1 MVRARTHT
9 KQRSL
14 RPVRL
19 PDEEHRHLLIPQ
31 AATPSPSV
39 LPARELAGASVEELM
54 SAVGAVWPAR
64 NRSRDYARKR
74 GLTALLGHLEQH
86 PGEDWQQRWIAAGL
100 DEFQRPVRQLADTT
114 HKAGDLT
121 HVLALLCCLRI
132 IRPSLPAF
140 RSNQFVRYPDL
151 FQTAARDPELDRF
164 VELVEA
170 KADSAHYARLARFDI
185 AAVLTT
191 QQIPISDLSAQAFL
205 HYARQTRD
213 GGFGTYG
220 YSNYVGHLA
229 WETLHVGGW
238 FPPGV
243 PSTLRAVLRAPKL
256 TPEQIVASYQL
267 RNTDVSTMLAAYL
280 RRRSYDID
288 YTSLRGVALLLCQTF
303 WGEIEAINPDQADL
317 ALSEDTYQAWRAGLT
332 VRMDGKP
339 RNNMASPLT
348 AVRALYLDLQGWAA
362 AEPEQWARWVAACP
376 ISSHDMRSHRKER
389 RRTKERMDDRTRQL
403 QPVLPALVRA
413 VDEQREHLAQL
424 LTAAGT
430 AGKDE
435 LIVVDGHRYRRLFTI
450 ADARQ
455 ITMHGKANVRVRDED
470 TGRVTNVT
478 FAEDTAFWSWALVE
492 VLRHTG
498 ARNEEVLELS
508 QLSVRQYARPNGEV
522 IALLVIAPSKTDRE
536 RVIPMSAELFH
547 VIAVIIRRLT
557 DASTEV
563 GAGAIP
569 LATRYD
575 PHEHVTSAPQPF
587 LFQRRIGQRVEVITP
602 GALREMLAR
611 LCRRLAE
618 THPVLRDTHFAPHD
632 FRRLLA
638 TDLANSGLPIH
649 IGAALLGHLNIQTF
663 HGYVTVFQED
673 VVRHYQGHLAK
684 RRAMRPDREYRP
696 ATAAEWD
703 EFEQHFDKR
712 KVELGQCGRPYATPC
727 AHEHA
732 CLRCPM
738 LRIDPRMLPR
748 LDDLETDLLARRERA
763 QAEGWLGEL
772 EGLDLTLRFLADK
785 RDQAQR
791 LTRSA
796 ATSLGMPAIGDS
808 A

>member
-19 PDEEHRHLLIPQ
+19 PDEEHRHLLIP
-31 AATPSPSV
+31 APATPSVSV
-39 LPARELAGASVEELM
+39 LPPPALARAGVEELM
-54 SAVGAVWPAR
+54 DVFGEIWPAR
-64 NRSRDYARKR
+64 NRSRDWARRR
-74 GLTALLGHLEQH
+74 GLTALFDHLEQH

-100 DEFQRPVRQLADTT
+100 DEFQRPVRELAGNT
-114 HKAGDLT
+114 HKAGDIT
-121 HVLALLCCLRI
+121 HALALLCCLRI

-140 RSNQFVRYPDL
+140 RSNQFVRYPDA
-151 FQTAARDPELDRF
+151 FQIAAADPELDRF

-170 KADSAHYARLARFDI
+170 RATTSHYARLARFDI

-191 QQIPISDLSAQAFL
+191 QQIPISELSAQAFL

-220 YSNYVGHLA
+220 YANYVGHLA
-229 WETLHVGGW
+229 WETLHAGGW

-243 PSTLRAVLRAPKL
+243 PATLRAVLRAPKL
-256 TPEQIVASYQL
+256 TPEQIVASYRL
-267 RNTDVSTMLAAYL
+267 RNAEVATMLAAYL
-280 RRRSYDID
+280 RRRSYDLD
-288 YTSLRGVALLLCQTF
+288 YTSLRGLGLLLCQTF
-303 WGEIEAINPDQADL
+303 WGEIEAINPDQRDL
-317 ALSEDTYQAWRAGLT
+317 SLSEGTYQAWRAGLAT
-332 VRMDGKP
+332 RLDGKP
-339 RNNMASPLT
+339 RHNIASPLT
-348 AVRALYLDLQGWAA
+348 VVRALYLDLQGWAA

-376 ISSHDMRSHRKER
+376 ISSHDMRSHRTER

-413 VDEQREHLAQL
+413 VDEQREHLHRL
-424 LTAAGT
+424 LAAAAP

-435 LIVVDGHRYRRLFTI
+435 LVVIDGHRYRRLFTI

-455 ITMHGKANVRVRDED
+455 VTMHGRANVRVRDED
-470 TGRVTNVT
+470 TGSITNVS

-492 VLRHTG
+492 TLRHTG

-557 DASTEV
+557 AATGNGTV
-563 GAGAIP
+563 P

-602 GALREMLAR
+602 GALREMLTR
-611 LCRRLAE
+611 LCKRLAE
-618 THPVLRDTHFAPHD
+618 THPPLHEMHFAPHD

-663 HGYVTVFQED
+663 HGYVTVFNED
-673 VVRHYQGHLAK
+673 VTRHYQDHLAK
-684 RRAMRPDREYRP
+684 RRAMRPEREYRP

-712 KVELGQCGRPYATPC
+712 KVELGQCARPYATPC

-748 LDDLETDLLARRERA
+748 LDELETDLLVRRERA

-772 EGLDLTLRFLADK
+772 EGLDLTLRFMANK
-785 RDQAQR
+785 RDEAQR
-791 LTRSA
+791 LTRSPA
-796 ATSLGMPAIGDS
+796 AASLGMPTIG
-808 A
+808 ALA

>member
-19 PDEEHRHLLIPQ
+19 PDEEHRHLLIP
-31 AATPSPSV
+31 APATPSPTV
-39 LPARELAGASVEELM
+39 LPMPSLAAAGVEELM
-54 SAVGAVWPAR
+54 GVIGEVWPRR
-64 NRSRDYARKR
+64 NTNRDPARKR
-74 GLTALLGHLEQH
+74 GLKVLLGHLEQQ
-86 PGEDWQQRWIAAGL
+86 PGQTWQQRWIAAGL
-100 DEFQRPVRQLADTT
+100 DEFQHPVRELAGSVSKASDTT
-114 HKAGDLT
+114 H
-121 HVLALLCCLRI
+121 VLGLLCCLRI

-140 RSNQFVRYPDL
+140 RSNQFVRYPDA
-151 FQTAARDPELDRF
+151 FQVAAADPELDRF

-170 KADSAHYARLARFDI
+170 KAGTAHYARLARFDI

-191 QQIPISDLSAQAFL
+191 QQISITDLSAQAFL

-220 YSNYVGHLA
+220 YANYVGHLA
-229 WETLHVGGW
+229 WETLHAGGW

-243 PSTLRAVLRAPKL
+243 PPTLRAVLRAPKL

-267 RNTDVSTMLAAYL
+267 RNNDVAGMLAAYL

-288 YTSLRGVALLLCQTF
+288 YTSLRGLALLLCQTF
-303 WGEIEAINPDQADL
+303 WGEIEAINPHQADL
-317 ALSEDTYQAWRAGLT
+317 ALTENTYQAWRAGLT
-332 VRMDGKP
+332 VRLDGKP
-339 RNNMASPLT
+339 RHNMAAPLT

-403 QPVLPALVRA
+403 QPVLAALVRA

-424 LTAAGT
+424 LTAASM

-435 LIVVDGHRYRRLFTI
+435 PIVVEGHRYRRLFTI

-470 TGRVTNVT
+470 TGRITNVT

-492 VLRHTG
+492 TLRHTG

-557 DASTEV
+557 GTST
-563 GAGAIP
+563 GAGAGTIP

-602 GALREMLAR
+602 GALREMLVR

-618 THPVLRDTHFAPHD
+618 THPVLQNVHFAPHD

-663 HGYVTVFQED
+663 HGYVTVFNED

-684 RRAMRPDREYRP
+684 RRAMRPEREYRRV
-696 ATAAEWD
+696 TADEWD

-712 KVELGQCGRPYATPC
+712 KVELGQCARPYATPC

-748 LDDLETDLLARRERA
+748 LDELETDLLSRRERA

-772 EGLDLTLRFLADK
+772 EGLDLTLRFLHDK
-785 RDQAQR
+785 RDEAQR
-791 LTRSA
+791 LTPSPV
-796 ATSLGMPAIGDS
+796 TSLGMPTIG
-808 A
+808 ALA